1 MLERNEQAKQ
11 RWGGAHKSIDTWLH
25 ARQDLLI
32 EYFKLAGLPPYE
44 RESQALPA
52 LADVRNFCGMLM
64 DYISAGHFEIYDH
77 IIESTDKAPQST
89 RDIANELFP
98 LISDTTE
105 IALDFNDRY
114 SERDERSDLKNF
126 DRELSSLGEALELRM
141 EFEDRLLA
149 ALDQHELLVVDNQS

>member
-1 MLERNEQAKQ
+1 
-11 RWGGAHKSIDTWLH
+11 
-25 ARQDLLI
+25 
-32 EYFKLAGLPPYE
+32 
-44 RESQALPA
+44 
-52 LADVRNFCGMLM
+52 
-64 DYISAGHFEIYDH
+64 
-77 IIESTDKAPQST
+77 
-89 RDIANELFP
+89 P

-149 ALDQHELLVVDNQS
+149 ALDQHELLLVDNQS